1 MIYLGSFGIV
11 ALITFFG
18 FYYVYKTKGKEMKK
32 DKKGILLLLGS
43 PFVSFILCTL
53 IYKLTCTFTVS
64 HNNYLPWLSL
74 IICTLTEL
82 FAAGTPYAT
91 PSQQLQTA

>member
-1 MIYLGSFGIV
+1 MYYRKRGYYYPMIYLGSFGIV

-32 DKKGILLLLGS
+32 DKKSILLLLGS

-53 IYKLTCTFTVS
+53 IYKLGPADKKLDVRS
-64 HNNYLPWLSL
+64 AQINV
-74 IICTLTEL
+74 
-82 FAAGTPYAT
+82 
-91 PSQQLQTA
+91 QLQATKESD